1 MTFLLLHLGVALL
14 RREAVVSDPGIG
26 WHLATGRL
34 ILATGTL
41 PRVDPFSFTAA
52 GRPWINYYW
61 LFEIVSALCER
72 VGGLVFFAAVWTV
85 VYGLIPVV
93 MYRNAIRAGASPL
106 AALPVT
112 LAAYAVLVSHA
123 FARPHVVTYL
133 FFAVVVGCI
142 GDVVRDRRTVRS
154 LWWLPVMMTLWVNMH
169 GGFLS
174 GLWAVAVAA
183 AASAA
188 HGLVARDRAELGR
201 AGRLGGLLIAMAIAS
216 LANPWGYHLHVQA
229 VEHLG
234 LPSTG
239 YFGEFQSPNFRDGG
253 GPVKTFEL
261 LALALTGA
269 GLLGVVQTTWVDIAL
284 AVGTLHL
291 ALTAVRNMNLFVIV
305 AAPRLACAVTGL
317 VRARWP
323 RVDARWSEIAS
334 EQEARGPWVQA
345 AAIASLWLAVG
356 LAGRLPFPTSLVG
369 VRLTDG
375 AAAYIADHPEGFGR
389 AFNQDS
395 FGGVLIDRFW
405 PTVHVFVDDRSSVV
419 YGEDFMMNDYI
430 RVFRVR
436 AGWEDVLDRWAI
448 TAAILATGT
457 PCEILLRASP
467 RWRVEYADDRN
478 VIFARVGAAPGS

>member
-1 MTFLLLHLGVALL
+1 VQPPRRRHLGFYFGVTFLLLHLGVALL

-41 PRVDPFSFTAA
+41 PRVDQFSFTAA

-305 AAPRLACAVTGL
+305 AAPMLACAVTGL

-369 VRLTDG
+369 VRRRRSRRSGSRSASRAGCPFRRASSASASRTAQPPTSRTTRKGSGARSIRTASGACSSTGSGRRCTCSSTIG
-375 AAAYIADHPEGFGR
+375 AA
-389 AFNQDS
+389 
-395 FGGVLIDRFW
+395 
-405 PTVHVFVDDRSSVV
+405 SS
-419 YGEDFMMNDYI
+419 
-430 RVFRVR
+430 
-436 AGWEDVLDRWAI
+436 
-448 TAAILATGT
+448 TART
-457 PCEILLRASP
+457 S
-467 RWRVEYADDRN
+467 
-478 VIFARVGAAPGS
+478 